1 MFSDEL
7 NRPYGTRRAARCG
20 RFPGFYPGVLSACP
34 YGTRAAQ
41 GLRRFRERPWALAGA
56 AVLALLAGCSRPPAA
71 ASASTAT
78 AAVGPR
84 ATLQRLSELRGQQ
97 RHRELSGLIVPQHGE
112 NVVQFVMA
120 VDEFLTANR
129 RLCDWLGD
137 HAGLGL
143 SQTIDQSY
151 VADDLVVY
159 AGEDLGVFS
168 RHVELLDEA
177 VVADQATVT
186 YTVENRLPAKRAR
199 LRQVGSAW
207 RYDPGSAC
215 PDELP
220 AAFQDM
226 ARGLE
231 SLLAELEHGKLDVA
245 RLRDD
250 PELLMEKV
258 KARLRRGVGLLS
270 KAQAARGTV
279 LEKPPTS
286 RPGPPP
292 PRTSAE

>member
-1 MFSDEL
+1 ML
-7 NRPYGTRRAARCG
+7 TA
-20 RFPGFYPGVLSACP
+20 V
-34 YGTRAAQ
+34 
-41 GLRRFRERPWALAGA
+41 AG
-56 AVLALLAGCSRPPAA
+56 LALLSGCARPPPAP
-71 ASASTAT
+71 STGTPPAT
-78 AAVGPR
+78 LGPR
-84 ATLQRLSELRGQQ
+84 ATLERLSELRQQ
-97 RHRELSGLIVPQHGE
+97 RQYRELPALIVPQHGE
-112 NVVQFVMA
+112 NVMKFVMA
-120 VDEFLTANR
+120 VDEFLAANR
-129 RLCDWLGD
+129 RLCEWLRD

-159 AGEDLGVFS
+159 AGEDLGLFS
-168 RHVELLDEA
+168 QHVELLEDA

-199 LRQVGSAW
+199 LRQVAGAW
-207 RYDPGSAC
+207 RYDPGGAC

-220 AAFQDM
+220 AAFRDM

-231 SLLAELEHGKLDVA
+231 SLLAELEHRKLDVA
-245 RLRDD
+245 PLRDD

-270 KAQAARGTV
+270 KAQAARSAV
-279 LEKPPTS
+279 LQKAPTS